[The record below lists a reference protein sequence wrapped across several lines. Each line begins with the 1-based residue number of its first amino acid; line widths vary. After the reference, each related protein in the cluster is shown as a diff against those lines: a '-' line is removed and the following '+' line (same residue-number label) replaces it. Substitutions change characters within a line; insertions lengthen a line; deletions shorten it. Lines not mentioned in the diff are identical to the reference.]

1 MKIAV
6 LSGTPE
12 ANYLEDGVIAGCIS
26 LLGAQNVDYAP
37 YKHHLSGG
45 RPAQYPERTC
55 WYPGLPSAKSY
66 HSIVNSL
73 DTYDLTVIGYP
84 SSIETA
90 GLLQEAAAIASR
102 AICIVGED
110 APVFRIIES
119 LHPTGLKFI
128 RERAHLPNDPL
139 IRDCPLPYNA
149 IDLPA
154 KTPWLK
160 KDIDLLWVGAPHHGR
175 AEYIDVIREF
185 KQATI
190 ITNSIAHADYLKL
203 LNRTKL
209 CVVLHGAGRQTYRH
223 LEAAAAGCCVLEQGP
238 TSWDPLYPSGSETP
252 FETPEQLRQTL
263 VAWTTKLSK
272 DDVAQVSGDNLREA
286 LIRDHTHVARAA
298 QILAQL

>member
-1 MKIAV
+1 MRLAFFSGTSAADYLLDGS
-6 LSGTPE
+6 LSGIL
-12 ANYLEDGVIAGCIS
+12 Y
-26 LLGAQNVDYAP
+26 LLGSHNVDYAP
-37 YKHHLSGG
+37 AKEHFCAT

-55 WYPGLPSAKSY
+55 WFPNLPEPRSY
-66 HSIVNSL
+66 RYLLQHI
-73 DTYDLTVIGYP
+73 DDYDVVVVGYP
-84 SSIETA
+84 DSIETA
-90 GLLQEAAAIASR
+90 GILQEAAALAPERTSVIAG
-102 AICIVGED
+102 VD
-110 APVFRIIES
+110 KPVWRVVES

-190 ITNSIAHADYLKL
+190 ITDSIAHADYLKL

-209 CVVLHGAGRQTYRH
+209 CIVLHGAGRQTYRH

-238 TSWDPLYPSGSETP
+238 TSWDPPYPSGRP

-263 VAWTTKLSK
+263 VAWTSELNK
-272 DDVAQVSGDNLREA
+272 DDVAQVTGDDLREA